1 MAWAKN
7 GTTTLGSAGDDL
19 DVTTDSSVKF
29 NMFMAHEL
37 TTGNVRAELNFNSD
51 TGSNYA
57 RRTSNNGGADFTIG
71 SDNDIKLTDNPVN
84 TAFQIAY
91 IINIATEEKLM
102 IQFNSQ
108 ATTAGAGAAPSRYET
123 VAKWANTSNLIT
135 DFQIQNSSTGDFD
148 TSSNLSALGSD
159 LTPAAAIP
167 ATISDGA
174 IFYETDT
181 NKAYVLYNGS
191 WTEL

>member
-7 GTTTLGSAGDDL
+7 GTTTLSTAGDDL

-37 TTGNVRAELNFNSD
+37 TTGTVRAELNFNSD

-57 RRTSNNGGADFTIG
+57 RRTSNNGGTDYTAAVN
-71 SDNDIKLTDNPVN
+71 DNDIKLTDGSVN

-91 IINIATEEKLM
+91 VINIATEEKLM

-108 ATTAGAGAAPSRYET
+108 ASATGAGAAPNRYET

-135 DFQIQNSSTGDFD
+135 DFQIQNAESGDFATD
-148 TSSNLSALGSD
+148 SNLSVLGSD
-159 LTPAAAIP
+159 MTPSPIKVE
-167 ATISDGA
+167 DGV

-181 NKAYVLYNGS
+181 NKSYVLNGS
-191 WTEL
+191 TWTEL